1 MPRPKRKL
9 MFLST
14 NPKNGKMSI
23 ITLTAQGLFNKVR
36 KFYFS
41 FALFCPAMDLH
52 YLGDK
57 S

>member
-1 MPRPKRKL
+1 MPRPKRKV